1 MILYHIGIVSVVFVL
16 AAGEAVPSGSIEP
29 YTRLGAVAALGTAL
43 LLMLWRTLPTM
54 TKDFLESLNKICDR
68 FDGWEKVRHEDHE
81 ELKQL
86 LQKLEKKE

>member
-1 MILYHIGIVSVVFVL
+1 MILYHISIVSVVLVL
-16 AAGEAVPSGSIEP
+16 AAGEAIPNGSIDP

-43 LLMLWRTLPTM
+43 LLMLWRTIPTM

-68 FDGWEKVRHEDHE
+68 FDDWEKTRHEDHK
-81 ELKQL
+81 ELRQL

>member
-1 MILYHIGIVSVVFVL
+1 MILYHISIVSVVLVL
-16 AAGEAVPSGSIEP
+16 AAGEAVPSGFIDP

-68 FDGWEKVRHEDHE
+68 FDDWEKTRHEDHK